1 MAIMSL
7 PTGQAPRGPHRIS
20 MLGRTEFARAKV
32 LLKSKTLVQ
41 RKRCPTLWGPEE
53 QECVRIRKLL
63 SP

>member
-1 MAIMSL
+1 MGFQCSGEL
-7 PTGQAPRGPHRIS
+7 NSPS
-20 MLGRTEFARAKV
+20 AKV

-53 QECVRIRKLL
+53 QDCVLIRKLL